1 MCAACDVEPAPHG
14 GGGGG
19 GGGGAAAVLPLLK
32 AWTGEQF
39 ERFAGEPTRESI
51 ARWLMGYSDWRLD
64 AAGDGTG
71 GAGGTAPPGYEE
83 DNSALLLLESSRG
96 KLQPWTGQALPTQVF
111 VPVGPRPPGGLWPVL
126 VYFHGGNDGPWQSMA
141 QQAFVRGSLAPTLT
155 FILTLTLTH
164 ILTLTLTLTR
174 PSRTASSR
182 TRATPRPFRF

>member
-83 DNSALLLLESSRG
+83 DNSASLLLGPSRG
-96 KLQPWTGQALPTQVF
+96 KLRPWTGQALPTQVF
-111 VPVGPRPPGGLWPVL
+111 VPLGPRPSGGLWPVL
-126 VYFHGGNDGPWQSMA
+126 VYFHGGNDGPWQSMT
-141 QQAFVRGSLAPTLT
+141 QQAFVRVSLAPHPDLDMNPNPT
-155 FILTLTLTH
+155 
-164 ILTLTLTLTR
+164 
-174 PSRTASSR
+174 
-182 TRATPRPFRF
+182 